1 VSYSALVMMMMMMM
15 MMMMFRPLH
24 DAVETD
30 NLQMVRLLLASGA
43 DVTLV
48 TYSEKTVFSL
58 AQSLEMKEFLH
69 G

>member
-1 VSYSALVMMMMMMM
+1 MTVMMMHL
-15 MMMMFRPLH
+15 FRPLH

-30 NLQMVRLLLASGA
+30 SLQMVRLLLASGA
-43 DVTLV
+43 DITLV